1 MRKIFLF
8 AVMIAGLAACEKD
21 SAEEKMVNAEFSKI
35 QANWSF
41 SSFKLAG
48 QVPDTLKF
56 NFNSGHFRWASCK
69 YTDEGK
75 YSQLCGGD
83 IALNGLDGYLTYLYD
98 VDHKQ
103 YQFGLLE
110 GDNTTDKMELSL
122 YRKIL
127 TGKWTIEVVGDVLN
141 ATQIENDSIPGLK
154 ASFVANKQ

>member
-1 MRKIFLF
+1 MRKIFTLAIMF
-8 AVMIAGLAACEKD
+8 AGLMACEKD

-48 QVPDTLKF
+48 KASDTLKF
-56 NFNSGHFRWASCK
+56 NFNSGSFRWASCK

-83 IALNGLDGYLTYLYD
+83 ITLNGLDGYLTYLYD
-98 VDHKQ
+98 VDRKQ
-103 YQFGLLE
+103 YQLGLLE
-110 GDNTTDKMELSL
+110 GDNTKDKMQYSL

-141 ATQIENDSIPGLK
+141 ATQIENDSIPDLK
-154 ASFVANKQ
+154 ASFVANKK